1 MGYDPQESLENTIN
15 TMGTLLWV
23 HLIVHGM
30 SSFFNDHTKHE
41 KMKARFHFDRFIKFM
56 NLPTQGWLPKVFEGC
71 LSVCLLTHLFIYLFL
86 HFCIYSSISSAIYLS
101 IYLLFVYLLIGVFFI
116 YIYVFFTYLNVFL
129 PIYSSIHF
137 GLFVVSEPLSFKT
150 WSKTNTGINSG
161 KNKNNASCTSTFC
174 KFFVTCSK

>member
-30 SSFFNDHTKHE
+30 SSIFNDHTKHE

-71 LSVCLLTHLFIYLFL
+71 LSVCLLTHLFICLFL

-101 IYLLFVYLLIGVFFI
+101 IYLLICVLTDWCILHLYLCFLHLFKCI
-116 YIYVFFTYLNVFL
+116 FTYLF
-129 PIYSSIHF
+129 IYSL

-150 WSKTNTGINSG
+150 WSKTNTGIISG
-161 KNKNNASCTSTFC
+161 KNKNNASCTSTFSAI
-174 KFFVTCSK
+174 FS